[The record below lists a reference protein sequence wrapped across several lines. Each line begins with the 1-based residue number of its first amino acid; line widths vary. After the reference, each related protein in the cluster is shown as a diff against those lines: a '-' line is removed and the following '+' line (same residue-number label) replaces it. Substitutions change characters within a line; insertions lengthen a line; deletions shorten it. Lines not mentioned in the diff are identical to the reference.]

1 MADQKFVATNGE
13 TWGHKWGFRDS
24 EFILHKDRTITL
36 SGERYDLCGMVMPDF
51 IPYVEESLQ
60 IKVDPD
66 DVLPEV
72 EHKPV
77 PQPQINP
84 DFLSAVESTFPPDR
98 YSVDSVDRLLHSHG
112 QTTSEEVYKILYG
125 QIDKAIDMV
134 FYAESDEEV
143 IELIRLAEDHDICL
157 VPFGGGTSVS
167 SALKLPKSENRMI
180 VAIDTRRMDK
190 IEWVNTEDGRAC
202 VQAGITGSKLEEEL
216 RNQGYMVGHE
226 PDSIE
231 FSTLGGWIATQASG
245 MKKNRY
251 GNIEDIVE
259 NITVITPRGILEQN
273 QATTR
278 VSMGMRPQNLLFGSE
293 GNLGLITRAVIKIH
307 KLPEVQEYASAVF
320 PSWQKGVD
328 FLQALSRTNYIPASV
343 RLVDNIQFRFGQA
356 LKPHPEGFKKLML
369 RLQKL
374 FVTQVKGFDPYQM
387 CAVTFVMEGAS
398 KEVAYQKQN
407 ILELSKQHQGLPA
420 GPENG
425 KRGYMLTFAIAY
437 IRDFLSNYHIIGE
450 TMETSVPWSKIRQVC
465 QKTKDKLF
473 ELHEEHNIPG
483 QPYLSYRIP
492 QIYHTGVCI
501 YFMFGMYMK
510 GIKDPEVVFGSIE
523 HAMRKEIMNNGGSI
537 SHHHGVGKL
546 RKDFLPDTMS
556 PASIELIRQLKASH
570 DPNNVFGIRNN
581 VLAD

>member
-24 EFILHKDRTITL
+24 EFILHTDRTITL
-36 SGERYDLCGMVMPDF
+36 SGNRYDLCGMVMPDF

-77 PQPQINP
+77 PPPQINP
-84 DFLSAVESTFPPDR
+84 DFLSAVESTFPTDR
-98 YSVDSVDRLLHSHG
+98 YSVDSIDRLLHSHG

-143 IELIRLAEDHDICL
+143 VELIRLAEDHDICL

-202 VQAGITGSKLEEEL
+202 VQAGITGSKLEKEL
-216 RNQGYMVGHE
+216 YNQGYMVGHE

-278 VSMGMRPQNLLFGSE
+278 VSMGMRPQ
-293 GNLGLITRAVIKIH
+293 
-307 KLPEVQEYASAVF
+307 
-320 PSWQKGVD
+320 
-328 FLQALSRTNYIPASV
+328 
-343 RLVDNIQFRFGQA
+343 
-356 LKPHPEGFKKLML
+356 KP
-369 RLQKL
+369 
-374 FVTQVKGFDPYQM
+374 
-387 CAVTFVMEGAS
+387 
-398 KEVAYQKQN
+398 
-407 ILELSKQHQGLPA
+407 
-420 GPENG
+420 
-425 KRGYMLTFAIAY
+425 
-437 IRDFLSNYHIIGE
+437 
-450 TMETSVPWSKIRQVC
+450 
-465 QKTKDKLF
+465 
-473 ELHEEHNIPG
+473 
-483 QPYLSYRIP
+483 
-492 QIYHTGVCI
+492 
-501 YFMFGMYMK
+501 
-510 GIKDPEVVFGSIE
+510 
-523 HAMRKEIMNNGGSI
+523 
-537 SHHHGVGKL
+537 
-546 RKDFLPDTMS
+546 
-556 PASIELIRQLKASH
+556 
-570 DPNNVFGIRNN
+570 
-581 VLAD
+581 